1 MVEPNNNNDYN
12 SASTFD
18 ELLPADMASK
28 AQEIG
33 IKKAH
38 LDFTSTFALAIL
50 AGAFIA
56 LGSIFFT
63 VSQTTGGVEISWG
76 LSRVIGG
83 LAFSLG
89 LVLILVGGAE
99 LFTGNNLIIMAWA
112 SRKLSTWRVVRNWGI
127 VYLGNLCGAVA
138 TALVVFWGMHYEM
151 AGGGVGQ
158 TALNIAQ
165 TKVELGF
172 GQGIILGILCNAMVC
187 MAVWLTYSARTVLG
201 RVAAI
206 IFPITG
212 FVAGGFGHCVANM
225 YFIP

>member
-83 LAFSLG
+83 LAFDQDAQG
-89 LVLILVGGAE
+89 LR
-99 LFTGNNLIIMAWA
+99 LII
-112 SRKLSTWRVVRNWGI
+112 V
-127 VYLGNLCGAVA
+127 
-138 TALVVFWGMHYEM
+138 
-151 AGGGVGQ
+151 AGGGEGDLDAVDAASGQ
-158 TALNIAQ
+158 RPALA
-165 TKVELGF
+165 
-172 GQGIILGILCNAMVC
+172 
-187 MAVWLTYSARTVLG
+187 
-201 RVAAI
+201 VAAAEAALQLLEREEEEETEEE
-206 IFPITG
+206 P
-212 FVAGGFGHCVANM
+212 
-225 YFIP
+225 